1 MEGKTVIERFNKCNF
16 EERIDILTN
25 EYHLVSSSEN
35 KNFFSEFVCKFN
47 LTSNIWYNSVIVD
60 TASRL
65 EVVDKMLL
73 DKFIRLLTQKNN
85 YLIKLSVLDYLMD
98 MYHAYPT
105 KEIEPKVHKTLD
117 SLRLKN
123 DRLIVRNQVILAQMY
138 LYKDSTHSKTLLD
151 NLERTSDYRAHIRL
165 YNTLEH
171 YNMLDLFSNEY
182 LNLILSTS
190 EQKNL
195 GKATLEAISRVRTLL
210 PPKGEEHS
218 RAKKR

>member
-1 MEGKTVIERFNKCNF
+1 MEEKTVIERFNKCNF

-25 EYHLVSSSEN
+25 EFHLVSSSEN

-105 KEIEPKVHKTLD
+105 KEIEPKIHKTLD

-151 NLERTSDYRAHIRL
+151 NLKRTSDYRAHIRL

-171 YNMLDLFSNEY
+171 YNMLGLLSKEDLNSM
-182 LNLILSTS
+182 LLISK
-190 EQKNL
+190 QKNL
-195 GKATLEAISRVRTLL
+195 GKATLESINHIKNLI
-210 PPKGEEHS
+210 KGEKENQ
-218 RAKKR
+218 K